1 MTVHTATVRV
11 KFCLCRA
18 VTQWGEE
25 VRVVGDHKDLGG
37 WRPLQAKP
45 LATDTTV
52 YPSWCSDAVQLSIEQ
67 EARSIDYI
75 CISYKYIRDQRDLGH
90 GIAWEDRI
98 TNRTVNIPVKGELG
112 ATWLVS
118 DLEFD
123 TDGVPKIMKEATQTA
138 TSMQTLTDL
147 HSKAAFRKSL
157 TKPLTVKSGFSSIY
171 SLEGDLPLA
180 KGGFSSVWRCRSQCS
195 DSRSQFAVKCIDV
208 KRMTNLDK
216 KLLFGNESCVGEIAV
231 HARLRHPNIVDLLE
245 VFNDHGAVFLVM
257 ECCHGGDLFEIVS
270 SHYSTHKQ
278 GLPETTAAQIMR
290 QVLVAVAFLH
300 KHGIV
305 HRDVKCEN
313 ILRAETR
320 DSLPLE
326 QSTFKLGDFGF
337 STVVMPDESLLD
349 PVGSPYT
356 CAPEVAK
363 GLPYA
368 QPADIWSSGATL
380 FTMLRARRLSHAS
393 IFSWYCTEASRCH
406 IDLQDGQWGCTS
418 KEVRNFVMALLQPNP
433 DLRPSAEEALMNTW
447 LQRQW
452 LNSIFCGLLSLFD
465 K

>member
-1 MTVHTATVRV
+1 
-11 KFCLCRA
+11 
-18 VTQWGEE
+18 
-25 VRVVGDHKDLGG
+25 
-37 WRPLQAKP
+37 
-45 LATDTTV
+45 
-52 YPSWCSDAVQLSIEQ
+52 
-67 EARSIDYI
+67 
-75 CISYKYIRDQRDLGH
+75 
-90 GIAWEDRI
+90 
-98 TNRTVNIPVKGELG
+98 
-112 ATWLVS
+112 
-118 DLEFD
+118 
-123 TDGVPKIMKEATQTA
+123 
-138 TSMQTLTDL
+138 
-147 HSKAAFRKSL
+147 
-157 TKPLTVKSGFSSIY
+157 
-171 SLEGDLPLA
+171 
-180 KGGFSSVWRCRSQCS
+180 
-195 DSRSQFAVKCIDV
+195 
-208 KRMTNLDK
+208 
-216 KLLFGNESCVGEIAV
+216 
-231 HARLRHPNIVDLLE
+231 
-245 VFNDHGAVFLVM
+245 M